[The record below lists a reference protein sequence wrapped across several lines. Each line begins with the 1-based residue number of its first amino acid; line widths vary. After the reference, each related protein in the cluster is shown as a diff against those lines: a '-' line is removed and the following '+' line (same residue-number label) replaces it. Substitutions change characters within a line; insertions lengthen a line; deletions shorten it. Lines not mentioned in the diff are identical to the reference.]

1 MFHEKKTVNFQLPF
15 CKTNEEK
22 IKFIVNKLEFT
33 KNKVTFIYH
42 RKTRKLK
49 FRNKIQNNTRQIQF
63 TTELVLAMN
72 PIQEKQNAEIRR
84 NEHCPNNDKKNEVA
98 KYLLENP
105 SHTND

>member
-1 MFHEKKTVNFQLPF
+1 MRKKTVNFQLPF

-49 FRNKIQNNTRQIQF
+49 FRIKYKITQGKYSLQQNLFLQ
-63 TTELVLAMN
+63 
-72 PIQEKQNAEIRR
+72 
-84 NEHCPNNDKKNEVA
+84 
-98 KYLLENP
+98 
-105 SHTND
+105 

>member
-22 IKFIVNKLEFT
+22 IKFTVNKLEFT
-33 KNKVTFIYH
+33 KNKVKFIYH
-42 RKTRKLK
+42 WKTRKLK

-72 PIQEKQNAEIRR
+72 PIQEKQNAEIRW

>member
-42 RKTRKLK
+42 WKTRKLK
-49 FRNKIQNNTRQIQF
+49 F
-63 TTELVLAMN
+63 
-72 PIQEKQNAEIRR
+72 
-84 NEHCPNNDKKNEVA
+84 
-98 KYLLENP
+98 
-105 SHTND
+105 